1 MPQHL
6 KCLAT
11 VLYDL
16 PLITVAVW
24 NCHLFSDITISQG
37 SVVMRLRCGGI
48 FSYQFAANLSPSLT
62 VKGFWNS
69 VKIWQNYR
77 YEFGGLVSFG
87 TQCSFWMLIPPIG
100 GRLPWSSQLLM
111 YGCRCGCAGDRDLV
125 QRQQLIVLEESS
137 GRSWSQWVIVSGWSW
152 CLLLPSLLWHLVGW
166 QEWHPA
172 RKKPLLLIPR
182 GFFSRI
188 GGGKW
193 PRRKQLI
200 QVHYL
205 ENGR

>member
-11 VLYDL
+11 VIYDL
-16 PLITVAVW
+16 PLITVPVW

-87 TQCSFWMLIPPIG
+87 TQCSFWMLIPPLG

-111 YGCRCGCAGDRDLV
+111 YGCRCGCAGDR
-125 QRQQLIVLEESS
+125 ESETWCKGS
-137 GRSWSQWVIVSGWSW
+137 SSLSLRSPVVDHEASEWSS
-152 CLLLPSLLWHLVGW
+152 LVGAGAFCYLHCFDTW
-166 QEWHPA
+166 LGGRNGIRPVRNLCCLFPE
-172 RKKPLLLIPR
+172 
-182 GFFSRI
+182 GFFR
-188 GGGKW
+188 
-193 PRRKQLI
+193 
-200 QVHYL
+200 
-205 ENGR
+205 E